1 LKLSHFNLPWTIK
14 LNKAATSVGAES
26 RILRVLVADDSETMR
41 RVIRKLLQEHSDIA
55 IVSEAPNGAEAID
68 EAREHTPD
76 VVILDIAMPVLNGIS
91 AARLI
96 KTSLPAVKILM
107 LSQFDARAFMK
118 ESFAAGANG
127 YVANTDTGSELLPGI
142 EAILGRKKFVSSGIR
157 LARP

>member
-1 LKLSHFNLPWTIK
+1 MKLSHFNLPWTIK

-91 AARLI
+91 AA
-96 KTSLPAVKILM
+96 
-107 LSQFDARAFMK
+107 
-118 ESFAAGANG
+118 G
-127 YVANTDTGSELLPGI
+127 
-142 EAILGRKKFVSSGIR
+142 
-157 LARP
+157 